1 MLMIER
7 RPRSLADAGTDLPR
21 IQPVHQRVDRRH
33 PDLSF
38 SINTAGRP
46 YFRVLLAKQPGLFLA
61 AAQRDRNTGNFYDS
75 ITEGLLPF
83 DGVPGFY
90 LLPRAALTALL
101 PASALYFTLVAYDDR
116 DASRAAYAH
125 TPEMLAQAAP
135 SVVIDADLKAGSF
148 GAMFGT
154 PVARLFTVGMAQA
167 ASAEEDLGEDQSSDD
182 AEMALAIDPDADLDQ
197 AQSLAEYDAV
207 EEAADAAS
215 LGHDDGYNDGYEH
228 GQDEE
233 PGFSEAEALDEAPFR
248 YTAEDSAAPQPEA
261 GSSDG
266 LSASAYDDGFDDG
279 FDDAAE
285 AQGSY
290 GHRDALLL
298 GNEPDYAVPDLL
310 PDEDADPADAAPSG
324 AATHPD
330 AVHIAA
336 AAGVDEDDY
345 TSAYG
350 EAASVVKAA
359 PRQPFDIEACKAVL
373 ARIMPFESGNEA
385 YARVEPD
392 GEFNGRYGSQH
403 PAYKR
408 FHLGLSYGAFPFV
421 QEQGTLGQ
429 LLALM
434 QQRDGAAFGRI
445 FGADAATLLAVTT
458 DTRGPQAWDSAD
470 GLSPRLQPVGG
481 ALLWQEPWLA
491 RFREAGRQPRFQ
503 GAQNELAS
511 RLYVQPMMSLAT
523 RLGLDSAQA
532 LTLLVDRAVQMGTAA
547 AQRWVLDAVSPV
559 QSLAQ
564 RQQALSRLGHGD
576 LRAFQQ
582 AQGLPAQ
589 GEWDSATHI
598 ELLGALRAHSDSPL
612 PMPTREQMVAAMA
625 RRAEGTPWAERLSRL
640 RAATSA
646 ELLFQL

>member
-1 MLMIER
+1 MLTIER
-7 RPRSLADAGTDLPR
+7 RPRSFADTGTALPR

-38 SINTAGRP
+38 SIDTAGRP

-101 PASALYFTLVAYDDR
+101 PAPALYFTLVAYDDR
-116 DASRAAYAH
+116 DATRAAYAH

-135 SVVIDADLKAGSF
+135 SVVIDAELKAGSF

-154 PVARLFTVGMAQA
+154 PAARLFTWGLAQA

-182 AEMALAIDPDADLDQ
+182 AAIELDIDPDADPDADLDE
-197 AQSLAEYDAV
+197 AQSLAEYDDG
-207 EEAADAAS
+207 EEDADAAS
-215 LGHDDGYNDGYEH
+215 GGYDDGYAH
-228 GQDEE
+228 AQVEE
-233 PGFSEAEALDEAPFR
+233 QGFSEAEALGEAPFR
-248 YTAEDSAAPQPEA
+248 YTAEENAAPQSEP
-261 GSSDG
+261 SSSYG
-266 LSASAYDDGFDDG
+266 LSARDYHDGFDDV
-279 FDDAAE
+279 AE
-285 AQGSY
+285 APVSY
-290 GHRDALLL
+290 GHGDALAL
-298 GNEPDYAVPDLL
+298 GNEHAYGVPDLL
-310 PDEDADPADAAPSG
+310 PDDDAEPAGASPSG
-324 AATHPD
+324 AATDPD
-330 AVHIAA
+330 AVDIAA
-336 AAGVDEDDY
+336 AAGMDEDDY
-345 TSAYG
+345 ASAYG
-350 EAASVVKAA
+350 EPATVVKEA
-359 PRQPFDIEACKAVL
+359 PRRPFDIEACKAVL
-373 ARIMPFESGNEA
+373 ARIMPFESGNQA

-434 QQRDGAAFGRI
+434 QQRDGEAFGRI
-445 FGADAATLLAVTT
+445 FGADAATLLAVTA
-458 DTRGPQAWDSAD
+458 DARGPQAWDSAD

-481 ALLWQEPWLA
+481 APLWQEPWLA
-491 RFREAGRQPRFQ
+491 RFSEAGRQPRFQ

-511 RLYVQPMMSLAT
+511 RLYVQPMMTLAT
-523 RLGLDSAQA
+523 RLGLDSEQA
-532 LTLLVDRAVQMGTAA
+532 LTLLVDRAVQMGAAA
-547 AQRWVLDAVSPV
+547 AQLWVLEAVSPM

-564 RQQALSRLGHGD
+564 RQQALARLGHGD

-582 AQGLPAQ
+582 AQGLPVN

-598 ELLGALRAHSDSPL
+598 ELLGALRARSDSPL

-625 RRAEGTPWAERLSRL
+625 RRAEGTPWAERVSRL
-640 RAATSA
+640 RAASPA
-646 ELLFQL
+646 DRLFQL